1 MIDDRVVLVQVD
13 LEEVNEM
20 LNLDLPLT
28 DDYRTLGGFL
38 IYQLQKVPMRGR
50 VCTTPIWR

>member
-1 MIDDRVVLVQVD
+1 MIDDRVVLVLVD

-38 IYQLQKVPMRGR
+38 IYQLHSCKKFSCKKFP
-50 VCTTPIWR
+50 